1 MKRSVSILILALL
14 VAGCA
19 TNPTPTP
26 VASVPTQVPT
36 WTPQP
41 TYTPNP
47 TYTPFPTPTV
57 LPPTATHTPGTSQG
71 QAPTSTPAPTATPAP
86 VTYVVKPGDML
97 NSLAQQFSVAPEAII
112 AANNITNPNIIEV
125 GSVLVIPLTVTGELS
140 ATAPISV
147 TPKVVAARP
156 VAPVAPAA
164 PAPKPAPANFVYP
177 MAHIL
182 YPPNGATLKYNSK
195 EKQGGTDS
203 IVLSWLPVGQLL
215 GAEDKQP
222 CSWQGQ
228 PNGTT
233 GYIVD
238 RYHIEFNPALWN
250 AQWKRAYPVFHND
263 HGTNREF
270 NLLEFQSNVSYS
282 WRVVVGRWCVLINY
296 DNQDPKHN
304 VLLQLVSPYTEW
316 RTFMYTQ

>member
-1 MKRSVSILILALL
+1 VKRSVSILILTLL

-19 TNPTPTP
+19 TNFTPTP

-71 QAPTSTPAPTATPAP
+71 QAPTSTPAPTATPTP

-112 AANNITNPNIIEV
+112 AVNNITDPNIIEV

-140 ATAPISV
+140 ATAPISA
-147 TPKVVAARP
+147 TPNPVVVRP
-156 VAPVAPAA
+156 VAPAPR
-164 PAPKPAPANFVYP
+164 PAPANLVYP
-177 MAHIL
+177 MPHIL
-182 YPPNGATLKYNSK
+182 YPPNGTTLKYDPK
-195 EKQGGTDS
+195 DKKGGTDS

-233 GYIVD
+233 GYLVD
-238 RYHIEFNPALWN
+238 RYHIEFVPALRN
-250 AQWKRAYPVFHND
+250 AQGQSYAVFHND
-263 HGTNREF
+263 HGANREF
-270 NLLEFQSNVSYS
+270 NLLEFQPNVSYS
-282 WRVVVGRWCVLINY
+282 WRVVVGRWCVLSDY

-304 VLLQLVSPYTEW
+304 VMLQLVSPYTEW
-316 RTFMYTQ
+316 RSFMYTR

>member
-1 MKRSVSILILALL
+1 MNVNWKSALIYMLVLLA
-14 VAGCA
+14 AGCS

-26 VASVPTQVPT
+26 VAPVPTQAPT

-47 TYTPFPTPTV
+47 TYTPYPTPTI
-57 LPPTATHTPGTSQG
+57 LPPTATP
-71 QAPTSTPAPTATPAP
+71 APTSTPAPTATPMP

-97 NSLAQQFSVAPEAII
+97 NSLAQQFSVAPETII

-147 TPKVVAARP
+147 TPKPVAASAVAPVP
-156 VAPVAPAA
+156 VAPVAP
-164 PAPKPAPANFVYP
+164 PAPRPAPANFVYP
-177 MAHIL
+177 MPHIL
-182 YPPNGATLKYNSK
+182 YPPNGATLKYDAKGKNGS
-195 EKQGGTDS
+195 DS
-203 IVLSWLPVGQLL
+203 IVLSWLPVGTLL
-215 GAEDKQP
+215 GVEDKQS

-228 PNGTT
+228 PNGTI
-233 GYIVD
+233 GYLVD
-238 RYHIEFNPALWN
+238 RYHIEFVPALLN
-250 AQWKRAYPVFHND
+250 AQGRSYPVFHND

-270 NLLEFQSNVSYS
+270 SLLEFKPNVSYS
-282 WRVVVGRWCVLINY
+282 WRVVVGRWCVLIDY

-304 VLLQLVSPYTEW
+304 VMLQLVSPYTEW
-316 RTFMYTQ
+316 YTFLYTR

>member
-26 VASVPTQVPT
+26 VAPVPTQAPT

-47 TYTPFPTPTV
+47 TYTPFPTPTI
-57 LPPTATHTPGTSQG
+57 LPPTAKP
-71 QAPTSTPAPTATPAP
+71 APTTTPAPTATPTP

-97 NSLAQQFSVAPEAII
+97 NSLAQQFNVAPEAII

-125 GSVLVIPLTVTGELS
+125 GSVLVIPLTVTGELP

-147 TPKVVAARP
+147 TPQLVAARP
-156 VAPVAPAA
+156 VAPVAPR
-164 PAPKPAPANFVYP
+164 PAPANLVYSMP
-177 MAHIL
+177 HIL
-182 YPPNGATLKYNSK
+182 YPPNGTTLKYNSQDK
-195 EKQGGTDS
+195 KNGTDS

-233 GYIVD
+233 GYLVD
-238 RYHIEFNPALWN
+238 RYHIEFNPAVWN
-250 AQWKRAYPVFHND
+250 SQWQRSYPVFHND

-270 NLLEFQSNVSYS
+270 NLLEFQPDVSYS
-282 WRVVVGRWCVLINY
+282 WRVVVGRWCVLIDY

-304 VLLQLVSPYTEW
+304 VMLQLVSPYTEW
-316 RTFMYTQ
+316 RTFMYTR